1 MLKFCS
7 LSSGSSGNSYYISSE
22 TTAILVDAG
31 ISCAR
36 IQKSLAHI
44 GEDIASVRA
53 VFLTHEHS
61 DHTSGLATLLK
72 KHEIALY
79 STDGTR
85 SELSFLSGVAVRCEP
100 RIFESGA
107 SVRIGDIVV
116 HSYPISH
123 DARDPV
129 CYKIESD
136 CGAIVGI
143 ITDLGWADTEVIK
156 AFYDCDLLLLESNHD
171 VELLKIGPYPAFLK
185 SRIIGKSGHL
195 SNDDAGIIARNIIAQ
210 GRLRY
215 LVLGHLSETNNH
227 PDLARATVEQSVRE
241 RGFVSGEDY
250 ELDVMRRGQLGKMY
264 LLRRT
269 LILLMC
275 ALISVLNL
283 VLMPMLNPPAF
294 AEIRSD
300 ELLLR
305 EQVQYDIPVL
315 SVAVVQG
322 GERKL
327 FFSRQLSEGALRDY
341 DAPFQAG
348 SMARV
353 TTSLALL
360 RLLEQRGITMEE
372 PIRVHL
378 PAELSKSLGEAL
390 DGVRFADL
398 FLHTTGFTNNRYNTI
413 SEKPYSEDIRSRA
426 QSYILRS
433 EKKLPTGEYSVQSN
447 SDFAFMCLLIE
458 EFSGKSFAAAMQ
470 DFFAVVG
477 MKNSSVGDASAQE
490 LTRRYMYDSGLL
502 TAAPNYYA
510 YLPAADDF
518 VTTLEDMEKLCAFLT
533 AGDFAQKNK
542 VFTKV
547 FTNINEQTARS
558 TVFNYV
564 ELDGAGVFMLDAA
577 LPGAYERLVFIP
589 EKKLGFFVYY
599 NVGRVEARDEI
610 TSALIDGLAPGLG
623 GGAAEKRDYI
633 MPESAARLVG
643 YYSPVNVSSRNLES
657 AIRLT
662 HQLRINKVADGLL
675 IGDDYFRAVSE
686 TLFYCEQSGSYAL
699 FELDER
705 GALKYMVLEGEL
717 YSRAFSANLQLSL
730 VAALAICALA
740 QLLFVIR
747 RWGELLAGRVD
758 DRPRVWLLFAQLL
771 FLACIALT
779 FMALRGAG
787 YWMVAYGGGLAYGA
801 LRYLGW
807 ASVIAVALP
816 VFVMLYTRGDYK
828 WRGYIRVLV
837 WLSLPLGCFFV
848 YFLVAHGFVWLGIS

>member
-100 RIFESGA
+100 RVFESGA

-433 EKKLPTGEYSVQSN
+433 EKKTAHRRIFCSVELGFCLYVPADRGVFRKKLCCGYAGFFCGCRDEEQFGRGRQCTGADSEIYVRFGTF
-447 SDFAFMCLLIE
+447 DRCAKLLCL
-458 EFSGKSFAAAMQ
+458 
-470 DFFAVVG
+470 
-477 MKNSSVGDASAQE
+477 SACCGR
-490 LTRRYMYDSGLL
+490 LRHHARRYG
-502 TAAPNYYA
+502 
-510 YLPAADDF
+510 
-518 VTTLEDMEKLCAFLT
+518 K
-533 AGDFAQKNK
+533 
-542 VFTKV
+542 
-547 FTNINEQTARS
+547 
-558 TVFNYV
+558 
-564 ELDGAGVFMLDAA
+564 
-577 LPGAYERLVFIP
+577 
-589 EKKLGFFVYY
+589 
-599 NVGRVEARDEI
+599 
-610 TSALIDGLAPGLG
+610 
-623 GGAAEKRDYI
+623 
-633 MPESAARLVG
+633 
-643 YYSPVNVSSRNLES
+643 
-657 AIRLT
+657 
-662 HQLRINKVADGLL
+662 
-675 IGDDYFRAVSE
+675 
-686 TLFYCEQSGSYAL
+686 
-699 FELDER
+699 
-705 GALKYMVLEGEL
+705 
-717 YSRAFSANLQLSL
+717 
-730 VAALAICALA
+730 
-740 QLLFVIR
+740 
-747 RWGELLAGRVD
+747 
-758 DRPRVWLLFAQLL
+758 
-771 FLACIALT
+771 
-779 FMALRGAG
+779 ALRFSYCRRFCTEKQG
-787 YWMVAYGGGLAYGA
+787 
-801 LRYLGW
+801 
-807 ASVIAVALP
+807 
-816 VFVMLYTRGDYK
+816 FYK
-828 WRGYIRVLV
+828 G
-837 WLSLPLGCFFV
+837 V
-848 YFLVAHGFVWLGIS
+848 Y